1 MECSQDSGSRETWV
15 SGAELA
21 GVGVGTVL
29 REATKNIMWGRRGQ
43 CKDLAF
49 TLRKVEAT
57 CKPLSR
63 VAA

>member
-1 MECSQDSGSRETWV
+1 M